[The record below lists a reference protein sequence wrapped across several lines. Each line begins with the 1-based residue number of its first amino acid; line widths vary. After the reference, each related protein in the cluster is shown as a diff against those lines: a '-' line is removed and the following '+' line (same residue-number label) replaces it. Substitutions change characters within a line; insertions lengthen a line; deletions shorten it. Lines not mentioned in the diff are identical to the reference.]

1 MDHEVN
7 KTRLE
12 MVLHP
17 YEQPRVLTCQ
27 TCGVP
32 IASDALIEA
41 GTRCI
46 VDARPVAEMID
57 LRCPH
62 CHEPIKDGLP
72 RAWAEIMMV
81 LAACCGGRV
90 MGNRTRN
97 LENALALYRAA
108 FAVWDRQNTP
118 FEWALAQLNL
128 ARIYLAYADVEPG
141 LAVQSRQHAL
151 DALDASLQV
160 TARQTDPL
168 QYAMTMSVAGTL
180 YLDRAE
186 GDEAENLARAIRVY
200 TEALEVEESVGL
212 PGAAAITAFNLAVAT
227 ARHADLTA
235 GERPAHMKR
244 LMDACDQA
252 LSIWTRANEPF
263 NWADALATRA
273 RARDLYRQRTLGKV
287 VTRLIVSPEVIADY
301 RQALGVYHPSTTPD
315 RCRRTAQALGD
326 VLFDQ
331 GRWSDAADA
340 YDLAIQAAEQT
351 YRTVLLRSSQQIA
364 LAGVGDLYHRAAY
377 ARARTGAARE
387 ALVRLDGNRARGLHL
402 ALQRSRAP
410 LAEARA
416 SDPEAVAAF
425 EEAARRLS
433 ELERDQQVAAQRRTA
448 CDMPALEDLRGRAD
462 ALNAELDRA
471 VARIRELPGCQH
483 FLAPVTA
490 ADIAQAARLA
500 GALVYLVTTP
510 AGGVAL
516 IAGGTSGAP
525 AAGDEVAVES
535 VWLPGFRA
543 ERFRELLDAW
553 YGAYDRRHE
562 AFQDWLDV
570 IAEVTGILWD
580 DVMGPVTAAVSP
592 AGGRSEG
599 PGQLVLLPTGL
610 LSLLPWHAAWTE
622 DRDAATGRRYLLDD
636 FVVTYAAGARAVNA
650 AVAAATAAA
659 GRRADGC
666 LVIENPDGTLDYAPQ
681 EAGAVSSYFPGTATR
696 RLRGSEA
703 NVRAVLDALPDYPV
717 LHFATHGRSGWLDPL
732 QSELLLAG
740 EQRLALP
747 DLLAL
752 RLEKGRLAVLSACES
767 GVPSTDLPDEMAGLP
782 TGFQQAG
789 LAGVVAS
796 LWAVN
801 DPSTAMLMERFY
813 RLWRQDGLAPAE
825 ALRAAQIWLR
835 DTTNRGK
842 ADYFKRDVP
851 ALAGC
856 RMPEMVAADFFSQA
870 TARRPADR
878 DFAHPFWWAAFYLTG
893 V

>member
-1 MDHEVN
+1 
-7 KTRLE
+7 

-17 YEQPRVLTCQ
+17 YEQPRVLTCP

-46 VDARPVAEMID
+46 VDALPVEEMVD

-62 CHEPIKDGLP
+62 CHEPIKAGLP

-81 LAACCGGRV
+81 LAACCAGRV
-90 MGNRTRN
+90 MGDRARN
-97 LENALALYRAA
+97 LENALALYRAT
-108 FAVWDRQNTP
+108 FAVWDRGETP
-118 FEWALAQLNL
+118 FDWALAQLNL
-128 ARIYLAYADVEPG
+128 ARVYLAYADVEPG
-141 LAVQSRQHAL
+141 LAAQSRQHAQ

-160 TARQTDPL
+160 TARATDPQ

-180 YLDRAE
+180 YLDRAV

-200 TEALEVEESVGL
+200 TEALEVEESAGL
-212 PGAAAITAFNLAVAT
+212 PGSALITAFNLAVAT

-244 LMDACDQA
+244 LMDACDLA

-273 RARDLYRQRTLGKV
+273 RARDLYRQRTLGKAV
-287 VTRLIVSPEVIADY
+287 ARLISSSEVIADY
-301 RQALGVYHPSTTPD
+301 RQALDVYRPSTTPG
-315 RCRRTAQALGD
+315 RCHRTAQALGD
-326 VLFDQ
+326 VLFEQ
-331 GRWSDAADA
+331 KYWAAAADV

-351 YRTVLLRSSQQIA
+351 YRSVLLRSSQQIA
-364 LAGVGDLYHRAAY
+364 LAGEGDLYHRAAY
-377 ARARTGAARE
+377 TRARTGAAQE
-387 ALVRLDGNRARGLHL
+387 ALVRLDGNRARGLSL
-402 ALQRSRAP
+402 ALQRNRSP

-416 SDPEAVAAF
+416 ADPEAVAAF
-425 EEAARRLS
+425 EGAARRLS
-433 ELERDQQVAAQRRTA
+433 ELERDQQIAAQRGTA
-448 CDMPALEDLRGRAD
+448 YDMPALEDLRRRAK
-462 ALNAELDRA
+462 AFNAELDRA
-471 VARIRELPGCQH
+471 VARIRELPGCRH
-483 FLAPVTA
+483 FLTPVTA

-500 GALVYLVTTP
+500 GTLVYLVTTP
-510 AGGVAL
+510 AGGLAL

-525 AAGDEVAVES
+525 AAGDEIAVEP
-535 VWLPGFRA
+535 VWLPGFRT

-562 AFQDWLDV
+562 AFQVWLDV
-570 IAEVTGILWD
+570 VAEVTGILWD
-580 DVMGPVTAAVSP
+580 DVMGPVTAAASLTRE
-592 AGGRSEG
+592 RSG
-599 PGQLVLLPTGL
+599 PRQLVLLPTGL

-622 DRDAATGRRYLLDD
+622 DRDAATGQRYLLDD
-636 FVVTYAAGARAVNA
+636 FVVTYAAGARAINA
-650 AVAAATAAA
+650 AVAAAVAAA

-681 EAGAVSSYFPGTATR
+681 EAEAVSSYFPETATR

-703 NVRAVLDALPDYPV
+703 NVRTVLAALPDYPV
-717 LHFATHGRSGWLDPL
+717 LHFATHGRSGWVDPL
-732 QSELLLAG
+732 QSELVLAG
-740 EQRLALP
+740 EHHLTLP

-752 RLEKGRLAVLSACES
+752 RLPKGRLAVLSACES
-767 GVPSTDLPDEMAGLP
+767 GVPGTDLPDEMAGLP
-782 TGFQQAG
+782 AGFQQAG

-801 DPSTAMLMERFY
+801 DPSAAMLMERFY
-813 RLWRQDGLAPAE
+813 RLWRQDGLTPAE

-835 DTTNRGK
+835 DTTNREK

-851 ALAGC
+851 ALVGY
-856 RMPEMVAADFFSQA
+856 RMPEMVAADFFSQV
-870 TARRPADR
+870 TAWRPADR